1 MPQAMDHFDILKT
14 KLQLILPSLPRS
26 EKAAAT
32 YLVENLH
39 RIGSLNLNTISA
51 ETNSSGATIIRLCKH
66 MGYRGFLDFRN
77 SVRMAEYP
85 LYDGGDA
92 VPVEHAS
99 IRELM
104 CAVIDKN
111 NETVRNTLA
120 LISDQ
125 YEPAA
130 IALREANIIT
140 MFGNGDAV
148 IPCQLISMK
157 FMKVGKACVVLND
170 QDMQMFCAS
179 SIRSG
184 DVALAVSHT
193 GRSKSVVEAMR
204 IAHDRGAITIGVTA
218 SAKSPLLKYCSY
230 ALFTGTVDET
240 DTGDIISRRIAEQTI
255 LETLYLRAVDN
266 AGKDL
271 EEVKKQ
277 GAKVIAQMTKLS
289 DEDGGAKV

>member
-92 VPVEHAS
+92 VPAEHSS

-204 IAHDRGAITIGVTA
+204 C
-218 SAKSPLLKYCSY
+218 LLY
-230 ALFTGTVDET
+230 T
-240 DTGDIISRRIAEQTI
+240 SRC
-255 LETLYLRAVDN
+255 V
-266 AGKDL
+266 
-271 EEVKKQ
+271 
-277 GAKVIAQMTKLS
+277 
-289 DEDGGAKV
+289 